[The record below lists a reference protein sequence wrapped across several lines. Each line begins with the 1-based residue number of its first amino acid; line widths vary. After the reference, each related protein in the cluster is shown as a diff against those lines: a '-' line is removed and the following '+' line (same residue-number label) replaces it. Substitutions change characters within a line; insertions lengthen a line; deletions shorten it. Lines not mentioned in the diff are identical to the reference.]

1 MLTLIKNSINFTPLP
16 TPARM
21 ECIITIRI
29 KLEDSYLTV
38 SNIYLPLDTAVDRAE
53 LNKLFGPH
61 TVITGD
67 INAKSRLWGTP
78 VPDERCL
85 MFEEL
90 VDINNASVINAGQPT
105 YQHCNGSC
113 SHLDVSIVSGSLG
126 ARSNWTVLTNT
137 LGSDHSPTVI
147 TINERSPFIEAD
159 RPPRFKLSKADWA
172 KFKRTSNEK
181 ITAEVMASDDSEEN
195 ARRITESIIEAADR
209 CIPQSKAGQSNRL
222 QHKHVERCLR
232 FDK

>member
-1 MLTLIKNSINFTPLP
+1 MPP
-16 TPARM
+16 DA
-21 ECIITIRI
+21 
-29 KLEDSYLTV
+29 
-38 SNIYLPLDTAVDRAE
+38 AVDKIE

-67 INAKSRLWGTP
+67 INAKSRLWGSP
-78 VPDERCL
+78 VPDERGL

-90 VDINNASVINAGQPT
+90 VDINNASVINTGQPT
-105 YQHCNGSC
+105 YQHYNGSR

-126 ARSNWTVLTNT
+126 ARSNWTVLNNT

-147 TINERSPFIEAD
+147 TINERSPFREPD

-172 KFKRTSNEK
+172 KFKRISNEK

-195 ARRITESIIEAADR
+195 ARRITESIIEAAER
-209 CIPQSKAGQSNRL
+209 CIPQSKVG
-222 QHKHVERCLR
+222 HKPMKHTPLPY
-232 FDK
+232 